1 MSVDIQVMYQTPSD
15 FSLPSPPYYRPA
27 SSITLTCIVHGASE
41 PVHYQ
46 WSSTSAG
53 SFAQKYSPTSPT
65 LVQSKLTSADAG
77 LHTCTVTDADG
88 TIVSQST
95 QMILIGKYLNIKAI
109 KIVKFV
115 INLYLYRCWNICTRQ
130 SIY

>member
-1 MSVDIQVMYQTPSD
+1 MYQAPSD

-46 WSSTSAG
+46 WSSTSAN

-95 QMILIGKYLNIKAI
+95 QMILIGMYLNIRAI
-109 KIVKFV
+109 KVCNQFV
-115 INLYLYRCWNICTRQ
+115 RV
-130 SIY
+130 